1 MYINNSGNLNKKMV
15 KFNKIRMEF
24 CQIII
29 KFHNREGVFQIDF
42 QHT

>member
-15 KFNKIRMEF
+15 KSNNIRMEF

-29 KFHNREGVFQIDF
+29 KVPQLGGGISN
-42 QHT
+42 

>member
-15 KFNKIRMEF
+15 KFDKIRMEF

-29 KFHNREGVFQIDF
+29 KVPQLGGGISN
-42 QHT
+42 